1 MMNLYFLYFSIN
13 HNLLK
18 IAKRKIIQS
27 TIIYLKTIMYIKKY
41 MILN

>member
-27 TIIYLKTIMYIKKY
+27 TIYLKTIMYIKKY